1 MDKKL
6 DKSTEQKILNAATA
20 IFIREGYAGAR
31 MQAIADYAGMN
42 KALLHYYFRSKDQ
55 LFQRIFQEKYALL
68 MPRLR
73 TALQNDAPFLDKM
86 DKMVDA
92 YIDLF
97 TENPY
102 LPTLIFS
109 TINHHP
115 EFLNSLPKSEGI
127 VLMEIFNQAVERG
140 EIKAFHP
147 IQLFLSLV
155 GLCALPYL
163 AKPMVLHVMNVDE
176 KNYQYLL
183 EQRRPLIKTILR
195 SSLAK
200 T

>member
-6 DKSTEQKILNAATA
+6 DKTTEQKILNAATA

-86 DKMVDA
+86 DKIVDA

-115 EFLNSLPKSEGI
+115 EFLNALPKSEGSL
-127 VLMEIFNQAVERG
+127 LMEIVNKAVERG
-140 EIKAFHP
+140 EIKPFHP

-155 GLCALPYL
+155 GLCAMPYL

-195 SSLAK
+195 SMLLK